1 MCAMA
6 YNDKRVGGDM
16 LSTTAVVQLVDV
28 VNFDVY
34 SLVRL

>member
-1 MCAMA
+1 MPLLIVR
-6 YNDKRVGGDM
+6 KGWGGDM